1 MVKCGQQLD
10 IKRIVRESYL
20 FEVELKLLF
29 SSLLRYR
36 NGAFRAVLMHFV
48 KDDDDIGRV
57 SGSNL
62 GLQKSEV
69 DEYIS
74 PSCINLGSK
83 LMEQDKSKKNDIID
97 EFGFG
102 IYGCRRKSRYG
113 SSCCGY
119 HFHIELAQF

>member
-1 MVKCGQQLD
+1 M
-10 IKRIVRESYL
+10 IIRFIYL
-20 FEVELKLLF
+20 IHSLISGYSC
-29 SSLLRYR
+29 SSLLGRR
-36 NGAFRAVLMHFV
+36 NGAFWAVLIHFV

-69 DEYIS
+69 DEYIL
-74 PSCINLGSK
+74 PSCIKLGSK

-102 IYGCRRKSRYG
+102 IYGCRRRSRYR

-119 HFHIELAQF
+119 RIHG